1 MKIRGMV
8 GRERASQVALVV
20 KKPPANAGG
29 VETTRVPPLGW
40 EDPLQEGT
48 ATHPSVLAWRTRG
61 RGAGRAT
68 VGSHSRTRL
77 GMGSTLGLGSRA
89 QAWGE
94 GTGEG
99 GGCPVSLASEALRWP
114 QFSFLIVNGVWAERR
129 SGARPLRLCVVS
141 LQGLAVA
148 KGGNRCLGA
157 AGSLTVSDAHC

>member
-1 MKIRGMV
+1 MSLPEEPGAE
-8 GRERASQVALVV
+8 G
-20 KKPPANAGG
+20 PGG
-29 VETTRVPPLGW
+29 LR
-40 EDPLQEGT
+40 
-48 ATHPSVLAWRTRG
+48 S
-61 RGAGRAT
+61 

-77 GMGSTLGLGSRA
+77 GMGSRA

-94 GTGEG
+94 RTGEG

-129 SGARPLRLCVVS
+129 SGARPLRLCVAS